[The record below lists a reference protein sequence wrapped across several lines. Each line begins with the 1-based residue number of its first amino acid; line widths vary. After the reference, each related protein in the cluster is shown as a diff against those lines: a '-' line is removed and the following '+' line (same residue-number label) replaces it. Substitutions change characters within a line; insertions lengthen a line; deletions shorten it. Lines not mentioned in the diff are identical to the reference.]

1 MTSGMTFKPGDI
13 VGLPY
18 PFSDLTSRKKRP
30 VLILT
35 RTDYRGDFMGLAIT
49 SVLTEDNSVRIEN
62 SDLKDG
68 FMPKKSWIRYDK
80 IFTLSTSTVVRRYG
94 SIKEDVFSA
103 VIIGLCQYVGCNDL
117 DLSSDT

>member
-1 MTSGMTFKPGDI
+1 MTSGTTFKPGDI

-18 PFSDLTSRKKRP
+18 PFSDLSSRKKRP

-35 RTDYRGDFMGLAIT
+35 RADYRGDFMGLAIT
-49 SVLTEDNSVRIEN
+49 SVLTEDNSVSIEN
-62 SDLKDG
+62 SDMKDG

-94 SIKEDVFSA
+94 SIKEDVFSE
-103 VIIGLCQYVGCNDL
+103 VIKGLCQYIGCNEFDP
-117 DLSSDT
+117 SPNT

>member
-1 MTSGMTFKPGDI
+1 MTFKPGDI

-35 RTDYRGDFMGLAIT
+35 RADYRGDFMGLAIT
-49 SVLTEDNSVRIEN
+49 SVVTEDNSVSIEN
-62 SDLKDG
+62 SDMKDG
-68 FMPKKSWIRYDK
+68 FLPKKSWIRYDK

-94 SIKEDVFSA
+94 SIKEDVFSE
-103 VIIGLCQYVGCNDL
+103 VINGLCQYIGCNDF
-117 DLSSDT
+117 DLSPDT

>member
-49 SVLTEDNSVRIEN
+49 SVLTEDNSVSIEN
-62 SDLKDG
+62 SDMKDG

-103 VIIGLCQYVGCNDL
+103 VIIGLWQYVGCNDL

>member
-35 RTDYRGDFMGLAIT
+35 RADYRGDFMGLAIT
-49 SVLTEDNSVRIEN
+49 SVVTEDNSVSIEN
-62 SDLKDG
+62 SDMKDG
-68 FMPKKSWIRYDK
+68 FLPKNSWIRYDK

-94 SIKEDVFSA
+94 SIKEDVFSE
-103 VIIGLCQYVGCNDL
+103 VINGLCQYIGCNDF
-117 DLSSDT
+117 DLSPDT

>member
-1 MTSGMTFKPGDI
+1 MTFKPGDI

-35 RTDYRGDFMGLAIT
+35 RADYRGDFMGLAIT
-49 SVLTEDNSVRIEN
+49 SVLTEDNSVSIEN
-62 SDLKDG
+62 SDMKDG
-68 FMPKKSWIRYDK
+68 FLPKKSWIRYDK

-94 SIKEDVFSA
+94 SIKEDVFSE
-103 VIIGLCQYVGCNDL
+103 VIKGLCQYIGCNEFNP
-117 DLSSDT
+117 SPNT

>member
-35 RTDYRGDFMGLAIT
+35 RADYRGDFIGLAIT
-49 SVLTEDNSVRIEN
+49 SVVTENNSVSIEN
-62 SDLKDG
+62 SDMKDG
-68 FMPKKSWIRYDK
+68 FLPKNSC
-80 IFTLSTSTVVRRYG
+80 
-94 SIKEDVFSA
+94 
-103 VIIGLCQYVGCNDL
+103 IIGVRAKLNVEFTQE
-117 DLSSDT
+117 